1 MAKDVKQEI
10 INAITEEMEKSN
22 RLPWDSG
29 LLNGTFY
36 AANWKTGKLY
46 RGINQILLHFFGKS
60 ETAEY
65 MTFVQAKDA
74 KASVKKGAKG
84 VPVIK
89 YALWNYTKK
98 RYALDND
105 DKDDVIKPFIR
116 KYYVF
121 PVQSV
126 EGIEPKR
133 EIKTRENAKIE
144 DIEKAVQTFAN
155 NTELAITHENTGTAY
170 YRPSTHSVNVSEI
183 NRYKDA
189 ESYYDALLHELAHS
203 TGKALGRQMMGE
215 HGGKEYSKEEVIA
228 EITCMMLCNHFG
240 IESKRDNS
248 AAYVA
253 GWAKQL
259 KANPNWLFE
268 GASAAGKAFSYIL
281 EKMEITAA

>member
-10 INAITEEMEKSN
+10 INVITEEMEKSN

-65 MTFVQAKDA
+65 MTFVQAKDS

-126 EGIEPKR
+126 PLPWG
-133 EIKTRENAKIE
+133 
-144 DIEKAVQTFAN
+144 
-155 NTELAITHENTGTAY
+155 
-170 YRPSTHSVNVSEI
+170 S
-183 NRYKDA
+183 
-189 ESYYDALLHELAHS
+189 ALIFYCK
-203 TGKALGRQMMGE
+203 G
-215 HGGKEYSKEEVIA
+215 V
-228 EITCMMLCNHFG
+228 LCTDCIPG
-240 IESKRDNS
+240 ARR
-248 AAYVA
+248 ARCPACLPC
-253 GWAKQL
+253 WADCCG
-259 KANPNWLFE
+259 P
-268 GASAAGKAFSYIL
+268 GASAMKKPPRTF
-281 EKMEITAA
+281 